1 MQVVF
6 QQMNGALA
14 VAASISKR
22 RQPVAQAALLQLL
35 QAFAAAMQLQAPSVP
50 AQEMACEQ
58 DEPQTGD
65 GQMLSP
71 KHEHSRLKE
80 GVLLSDDDEAA
91 PDAEGLT
98 SAALRQVGA
107 GAL

>member
-6 QQMNGALA
+6 QQMDGALA

-22 RQPVAQAALLQLL
+22 REPAAQAGLLQLL
-35 QAFAAAMQLQAPSVP
+35 QTFAAAMQLQAPGMT
-50 AQEMACEQ
+50 AQQMACEQ
-58 DEPQTGD
+58 GEPQIG
-65 GQMLSP
+65 GGLLLSP
-71 KHEHSRLKE
+71 EHEHCRLE
-80 GVLLSDDDEAA
+80 EAVLLSDDDGVA
-91 PDAEGLT
+91 PDAGDLT